1 LPFFRRIVRDEE
13 FIAGRL
19 DTGFIPRFN
28 ERHQRGQ
35 PGLEPETTGQDMA
48 MIAAA
53 ISYARSQYPQGA
65 NHQPQPASKWKISGR
80 ALTLSRTPSRTANW
94 FEE

>member
-1 LPFFRRIVRDEE
+1 MPFFRRIVRDEE

-28 ERHQRGQ
+28 ERQQ
-35 PGLEPETTGQDMA
+35 PGLEPETTPQDMA

-53 ISYARSQYPQGA
+53 ISYVRAQHPEGR
-65 NHQPQPASKWKISGR
+65 NHQPQPTSKWKISGR
-80 ALTLSRTPSRTANW
+80 ALTLNRTTSRTRNW